1 MEKLEN
7 IFSEI
12 SKSLKLLVNIER
24 ERLELEKE
32 VIRESKKGMNEALK
46 VRDMIIGKND
56 QFQSDINEMLGVPE
70 KIDVKDINLLSDEKN
85 VG

>member
-46 VRDMIIGKND
+46 VRDMLIGKTED
-56 QFQSDINEMLGVPE
+56 FQSGINEMLGVKE
-70 KIDVKDINLLSDEKN
+70 KVDIKNLLLDDGKC
-85 VG
+85 